1 MLLRMQIRRVHPML
15 SIAEVADKIGIG
27 RHTLYSWTSG
37 SRTPRPLTLRGLL
50 RKLSADD
57 ATVMR
62 ALLLLSSP
70 GGQ

>member
-37 SRTPRPLTLRGLL
+37 ARTPRPLTLRDVL
-50 RKLSADD
+50 RRLAADD
-57 ATVMR
+57 TTVMR